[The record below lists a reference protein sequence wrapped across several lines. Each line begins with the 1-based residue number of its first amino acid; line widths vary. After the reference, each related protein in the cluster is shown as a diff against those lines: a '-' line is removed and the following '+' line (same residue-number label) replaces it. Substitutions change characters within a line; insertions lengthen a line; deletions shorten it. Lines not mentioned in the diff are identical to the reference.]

1 MATLKE
7 NTVYILLSIALI
19 WNYRCMASNA
29 ESTNN
34 KSFDCPDGATHLI
47 LCKLS
52 QSIIDSCLSADEDTN
67 TCNACGDKFFLKEH
81 FNRCTICHKCSDC
94 GTNKRLI
101 DHCTDTSDTVCK
113 SINTEPAT
121 TSQES
126 TTELY
131 TGSTAELCHVC
142 AGSTTELYAG
152 STTAADKNPEPVQNC
167 SSLDRLHVALIAVIC
182 VLSMI
187 LALAVCLL
195 WKLNCFSWLR
205 HLIQRNNGQQPNA
218 GDGGA
223 PPNNGQQQEQGV
235 LLVPRNPDAG
245 PVAID

>member
-34 KSFDCPDGATHLI
+34 ESSKCPDGATHLI

-101 DHCTDTSDTVCK
+101 AHCTDTTDTDCE
-113 SINTEPAT
+113 SINTEPTT

-131 TGSTAELCHVC
+131 AGSMAKLC

-152 STTAADKNPEPVQNC
+152 STPAAELEVITQNIESVQKLS
-167 SSLDRLHVALIAVIC
+167 SSLYRLHVALIVIC
-182 VLSMI
+182 VLCLLLILII
-187 LALAVCLL
+187 LALVVVVVCLL
-195 WKLNCFSWLR
+195 WKLNFFSWLR
-205 HLIQRNNGQQPNA
+205 RLRHRNNG
-218 GDGGA
+218 
-223 PPNNGQQQEQGV
+223 V
-235 LLVPRNPDAG
+235 RNQRK
-245 PVAID
+245 

>member
-34 KSFDCPDGATHLI
+34 KSSDCPDGATHII

-52 QSIIDSCLSADEDTN
+52 QSNIDSCLSADEDTN

-101 DHCTDTSDTVCK
+101 AHCTDTSNTVCK
-113 SINTEPAT
+113 STNTEPTT

-131 TGSTAELCHVC
+131 TGSTAELC
-142 AGSTTELYAG
+142 AGSTTELYTE
-152 STTAADKNPEPVQNC
+152 STTAAELTMTTEKTTQKNVPDPG
-167 SSLDRLHVALIAVIC
+167 SSLYHLHVTLIVIC
-182 VLSMI
+182 VLCLLFILMI
-187 LALAVCLL
+187 LALVVCLL
-195 WKLNCFSWLR
+195 WKLNFFSWLSR
-205 HLIQRNNGQQPNA
+205 LIQRNN
-218 GDGGA
+218 
-223 PPNNGQQQEQGV
+223 EV
-235 LLVPRNPDAG
+235 RNQRK
-245 PVAID
+245 